1 MTNLAPQRFGRLGI
15 FGIALAMVG
24 LAIIPFV
31 TSTTGLRQASQIII
45 SVLAVLGVNVAT
57 GYGGMISLGH
67 GVFIGVGSFATGYYV
82 DGLGLPWLLAI
93 ALGAATAALS
103 GALVGLPA
111 LRIKG
116 IHLALVTLG
125 LAIVFQPLS
134 KRFPKFTG
142 GVSGKGIEAKFVAP
156 SWWPSDTR
164 MATAVYRY
172 LFCIVIVVLALW
184 ATWNLVNSRFGRSM
198 RALRDND
205 TAAAV
210 YGVDLISA
218 RLQTFA
224 VSAGLAGLCGALQ
237 VVLVPFVSQEKFTP
251 QQSLVIYATA
261 VIGGLGTIWGSVLGV
276 VARTVVGAAG
286 KAVAGA
292 DGLGPIGEFFD
303 LLDEAAFVFG
313 VGLILLTFMFPRGLA
328 GIKRP
333 KRTTA

>member
-1 MTNLAPQRFGRLGI
+1 MGLGGAALIAVVLA
-15 FGIALAMVG
+15 VV
-24 LAIIPFV
+24 PFV
-31 TSTTGLRQASQIII
+31 ASITGVRQASQIVIG
-45 SVLAVLGVNVAT
+45 VLAVLGVNVAT

-67 GVFIGVGSFATGYYV
+67 GVFIGVGAFATGYYV
-82 DGLGLPWLLAI
+82 DGLALPWLLAI
-93 ALGAATAALS
+93 ALGSATAALA

-134 KRFPKFTG
+134 KRFPRFTG
-142 GVSGKGIEAKFVAP
+142 GVSGSGLDAEFVSP

-172 LFCIVIVVLALW
+172 LFCIVVVGLALW
-184 ATWNLVNSRFGRSM
+184 ATWNLVNSRLGRAM
-198 RALRDND
+198 RAIRDND

-251 QQSLVIYATA
+251 QASLVIYATA

-276 VARTVVGAAG
+276 IASTIVGKVGQAA
-286 KAVAGA
+286 AGA

-303 LLDEAAFVFG
+303 LLDESAFVFG
-313 VGLILLTFMFPRGLA
+313 VGLILLTFLFPRGLA
-328 GIKRP
+328 GIGR
-333 KRTTA
+333 RNQVTS

>member
-1 MTNLAPQRFGRLGI
+1 
-15 FGIALAMVG
+15 MVG

-45 SVLAVLGVNVAT
+45 SILAVLGVNVAT

-67 GVFIGVGSFATGYYV
+67 GVFIGVGAFATGYYV

-172 LFCIVIVVLALW
+172 LFCIVIVVLAIW

-198 RALRDND
+198 RAIRDND

-237 VVLVPFVSQEKFTP
+237 VVLVPFVSQEIYTP

-276 VARTVVGAAG
+276 VARTAVGAAG
-286 KAVAGA
+286 KAAAGA
-292 DGLGPIGEFFD
+292 DGLGPIGEFLD
-303 LLDEAAFVFG
+303 LLDEPAFVFG

-328 GIKRP
+328 GIKRS
-333 KRTTA
+333 KRITG

>member
-1 MTNLAPQRFGRLGI
+1 
-15 FGIALAMVG
+15 MVG

-67 GVFIGVGSFATGYYV
+67 GVFIGVGAFATGYYV

-134 KRFPKFTG
+134 KRFPKFSG

-172 LFCIVIVVLALW
+172 LFCIAIVALALW

-276 VARTVVGAAG
+276 IARTVVGAAG

-333 KRTTA
+333 KRTTE